1 MRVAPATALVALALV
16 VGAVG
21 TARAGTVAFN
31 EDFEAGTAR
40 WLTSHAV
47 ATDTVPAGP
56 VGATAAWVTSVDPGA
71 VTFLTQYWQAAAS
84 PGALYGLDAW
94 LYDDDPNMLAVG
106 VHLEFVDADATLL
119 LQTPALTLDGDAP
132 AFRVVSAPYEAAPP
146 NTAYLRVVVSG
157 TPVAAG
163 ARFGVDGVTVTED
176 IPDVPV
182 FEPEPPPPAPPPPVV
197 SIPQPT
203 ATPRPAST
211 PRPRAT
217 ATPRPAPP
225 SLIQGLTSAGFEEGL
240 GNWEV
245 NRGRASLEPVIEGMG
260 TSLVLTASGATTA
273 WVEQRL
279 AEIDPDEWYEAS
291 AVLAPLHGV
300 EAAWLRIAWYA
311 SDDASGEQ
319 ISTTDSPVVVS
330 PARNAIVRA
339 FEVVG
344 TGPVQ
349 PPTAARSARIRILV
363 RPGDETGGAVAIDDV
378 EFAVTE
384 PLEPAPPSPPT
395 PTPTVAAPIT
405 PPTVTPS
412 PVPSPVPTTED
423 VRLTAVPAVEVEGS
437 ATPALDPAVIEAQ
450 RWLRFSELMPDP
462 AQTNRDAEY
471 EWIEIV
477 NLGPTEANTGGMS
490 VADNRASTPLPA
502 LTLQPGEVAVI
513 AAPLAEVDTPWRVTI
528 IGNGLGNAG
537 DTVALVAA
545 DNTVVD
551 RVVYGETAAS
561 EGVPIASAP
570 GAGRSIE
577 RWFGADGQPAGART
591 TSTPSP
597 GTYVTP
603 VGSAASARSEAP
615 VEAQPLTVAGATGQG
630 PDTTWAVLIAVAAGL
645 LGGAGVQRAAEIVR
659 GRRRAE

>member
-1 MRVAPATALVALALV
+1 MRVAPATAFAALALV
-16 VGAVG
+16 VGSVD
-21 TARAGTVAFN
+21 TARASTVAFS
-31 EDFEAGTAR
+31 EDFEAGTTR

-47 ATDTVPAGP
+47 ATETIPAGP

-71 VTFLTQYWQAAAS
+71 VTFITQYWHAAAS

-94 LYDDDPNMLAVG
+94 LFDNDPNMLAVG
-106 VHLEFVDADATLL
+106 VRLEFVDADATLL
-119 LQTPALTLDGDAP
+119 LQTPSLTLDGDAP
-132 AFRVVSAPYEAAPP
+132 AFRPVSAPYEAAPP

-182 FEPEPPPPAPPPPVV
+182 FQPEPPPPAPPPVIVV
-197 SIPQPT
+197 IPQPT
-203 ATPRPAST
+203 ATPRPAAT
-211 PRPRAT
+211 PRARAT

-225 SLIQGLTSAGFEEGL
+225 SVIHGLTSAGFEQGL

-330 PARNAIVRA
+330 PPRNAIARA

-349 PPTAARSARIRILV
+349 PPTAARSARVRILV
-363 RPGDETGGAVAIDDV
+363 RPGDEAGGAVAIDEV

-395 PTPTVAAPIT
+395 PAPTVAAPVT
-405 PPTVTPS
+405 PPTATPS
-412 PVPSPVPTTED
+412 PTSTTASARPTAAPG
-423 VRLTAVPAVEVEGS
+423 VALGSS

-450 RWLRFSELMPDP
+450 RWLRISELMPDP
-462 AQTNRDAEY
+462 AQAARDAEY

-490 VADNRASTPLPA
+490 ITDNRASTPLPA
-502 LTLQPGEVAVI
+502 ITLQPGEVAVI
-513 AAPLAEVDTPWRVTI
+513 AGPLAEVDTPWRVAI

-545 DNTVVD
+545 DDTVVD
-551 RVVYGETAAS
+551 RAVYGETADS
-561 EGVPIASAP
+561 EGVPIAGAP

-577 RWFGADGQPAGART
+577 RWFGPDGQPAGART

-597 GTYVTP
+597 GTYVIP

-615 VEAQPLTVAGATGQG
+615 VEEQPLTVAGATGQG
-630 PDTTWAVLIAVAAGL
+630 PDATWVVLIAVAAGL
-645 LGGAGVQRAAEIVR
+645 LGGAGVQRAAEIVQ